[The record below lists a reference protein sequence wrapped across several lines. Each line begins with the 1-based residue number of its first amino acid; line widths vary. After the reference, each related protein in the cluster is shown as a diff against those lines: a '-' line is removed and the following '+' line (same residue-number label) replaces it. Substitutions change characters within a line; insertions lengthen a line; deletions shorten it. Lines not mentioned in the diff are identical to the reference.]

1 VESRRHGAGDHRA
14 RREEDDGLQVPCI
27 VEGQHDL
34 GAVIGSPAVRHDFE
48 DEASTDGKADVFYE
62 TRDVVRNH
70 ARNHHFTLGIG
81 NGPLAISSESVPI
94 VFDEFQLELEVRRTG
109 GFCSDTICHQELR
122 RRKAV
127 LGIFAGL
134 RPVGGEVA
142 FSFIPG
148 QVRNTIGFAGRG
160 EQVRPELR
168 EVAVFR
174 RAGHLA
180 AVVRVDE
187 RDVSSGEEVVPPAVP
202 TELGRGQ
209 ADHAEETL
217 VVLDAQVANGKS
229 ADVIRRGRCG
239 RQDIVTSR
247 ISRPGEAIGQAPRVD
262 AAGIDRNIHGNEVEE
277 FGFEGHLRLLVGLGE
292 DVHGAVCDQGTGK
305 AEARVR

>member
-1 VESRRHGAGDHRA
+1 MTI
-14 RREEDDGLQVPCI
+14 P
-27 VEGQHDL
+27 
-34 GAVIGSPAVRHDFE
+34 
-48 DEASTDGKADVFYE
+48 
-62 TRDVVRNH
+62 
-70 ARNHHFTLGIG
+70 
-81 NGPLAISSESVPI
+81 SESIPV
-94 VFDEFQLELEVRRTG
+94 VFDELQLELEVRRTG
-109 GFCSDTICHQELR
+109 GFCSDAIGDQELCR
-122 RRKAV
+122 REAV

-134 RPVGGEVA
+134 RPVGGGGA
-142 FSFIPG
+142 FCWISSLVIYHVG
-148 QVRNTIGFAGRG
+148 RAGRG
-160 EQVRPELR
+160 EQIRPELR

-217 VVLDAQVANGKS
+217 VVLDAQVANGES